1 MKQENQE
8 WMFLFCSQGLFFSSN
23 KVKIFIDL
31 LCFIFIAI
39 WHVSS
44 ESPWKLEGDMG
55 FYPKDHCTLL
65 QWKSLN
71 PYYAGFGSSTWC
83 QFWGVSFK
91 WAVTKTL
98 VICRIILPSH
108 MALGI
113 QSPCQRMIGMSN
125 HLLSKAFSFHYHS
138 QKVIGSLG
146 VFIISHYKNPYKNQ
160 SRGCRFVPYRFW
172 ETKARDGTGP
182 RDLRY
187 WFPGFGFDSGPNPT
201 TLLKWKFHEDLKTVR
216 VIGAGAAGV
225 VRLVM
230 NKKTGRICRMG
241 FLTPMDENGGVVVG
255 FIVEKLLIMTWQFIF
270 MSFPKYPHP

>member
-1 MKQENQE
+1 
-8 WMFLFCSQGLFFSSN
+8 
-23 KVKIFIDL
+23 
-31 LCFIFIAI
+31 
-39 WHVSS
+39 
-44 ESPWKLEGDMG
+44 MG

-187 WFPGFGFDSGPNPT
+187 WFPGFGFDSGPNLQRCSSESSMRT
-201 TLLKWKFHEDLKTVR
+201 WKRFASLVLALR
-216 VIGAGAAGV
+216 AWFAWWWIRRQAGYVGWVFWHQWMKMV
-225 VRLVM
+225 V
-230 NKKTGRICRMG
+230 
-241 FLTPMDENGGVVVG
+241 
-255 FIVEKLLIMTWQFIF
+255 
-270 MSFPKYPHP
+270 